1 MLTLFMFAV
10 GIAILAKILSYN
22 PAKTAQRR
30 GQEMRGREIRTRM
43 TGPDGVTHRA
53 YCPNC
58 GRDS

>member
-1 MLTLFMFAV
+1 MLTLFLFGV

-22 PAKTAQRR
+22 PAKSAPRR
-30 GQEMRGREIRTRM
+30 GQEIRTRV
-43 TGPDGVTHRA
+43 TGPDGVSHRA